1 MPGFCNNGFL
11 FKLEIHLCPQK
22 LLNQCIF
29 LTTCQRACNTKIA
42 PKAESLFIPPDPPK
56 SMNCV
61 FTWHGFQHSCILLS
75 LISKKLM
82 ALVKP
87 GLPSYQCNP
96 QLLMSLMR
104 RWEMEDYLH
113 NCHLLWWKHRGN
125 CFFQVSMKITSQ
137 TYNLNDSQSK
147 LKVCPCSKAK
157 IKMFIKEKLNR

>member
-1 MPGFCNNGFL
+1 MPGVCNNGFL
-11 FKLEIHLCPQK
+11 CKLEIHLCPQI

-61 FTWHGFQHSCILLS
+61 FTWHWFQRSCILLS

-113 NCHLLWWKHRGN
+113 NCHLLWWKHRRN

-137 TYNLNDSQSK
+137 TYNLNDS
-147 LKVCPCSKAK
+147 
-157 IKMFIKEKLNR
+157 